1 MWMNVIT
8 FDKDSIEVIEP
19 VKVMDE
25 LGKYL
30 LRFFIFFLVALVLVQ
45 GLMTDENFRFYL
57 SLGERL
63 EGKKIEQP
71 VVADYPD
78 GSERGVLAEISSP
91 ESFELVLRDYTS
103 LDKAK
108 ILINGRI
115 IGSMLEGRIKLYVTA
130 GDVIEMDTRSYP
142 YPVSIEI
149 VNVSTNLS
157 FPQEGTVFTS
167 KEAMLLLGKIVV
179 K

>member
-1 MWMNVIT
+1 
-8 FDKDSIEVIEP
+8 
-19 VKVMDE
+19 
-25 LGKYL
+25 
-30 LRFFIFFLVALVLVQ
+30 
-45 GLMTDENFRFYL
+45 
-57 SLGERL
+57 
-63 EGKKIEQP
+63 
-71 VVADYPD
+71 
-78 GSERGVLAEISSP
+78 EISSP